1 MKRKNVVVSL
11 IFPVLTFLPAAV
23 FSVLGICY
31 GGYAFMYN
39 LLMLATTVFGGIV
52 PIALTVRH
60 KIDTSQYIGYRVV
73 FMIIMPILIVYLG
86 SLFSMDSQ
94 EAFLWTLILM
104 VMHGGCFWLMTRDRE
119 ETIVLSLSNPAF
131 VFMLVLT
138 EFAVEW
144 NS

>member
-1 MKRKNVVVSL
+1 
-11 IFPVLTFLPAAV
+11 
-23 FSVLGICY
+23 
-31 GGYAFMYN
+31 
-39 LLMLATTVFGGIV
+39 MLATAIFGGIV

-73 FMIIMPILIVYLG
+73 FMIIMPILILFFG
-86 SLFSMDSQ
+86 SMFLMDSQ
-94 EAFLWTLILM
+94 AAFLRTLIFMLL
-104 VMHGGCFWLMTRDRE
+104 HGGGFYLMTRDRD

-131 VFMLVLT
+131 VVMLMLT